1 MFRGPCLQPPLE
13 CANLVGSRRTL
24 RLRRLTF
31 RRGKLLFVR
40 KTINVNSTPI
50 RAFQMVLEQRGLGW
64 KKVMI
69 LVRRAPPGETERQA
83 EKKEGES

>member
-1 MFRGPCLQPPLE
+1 LRGGFFCGERGAQRNNARRAVGE
-13 CANLVGSRRTL
+13 QKGIGENL
-24 RLRRLTF
+24 
-31 RRGKLLFVR
+31 GKLLFVR

>member
-1 MFRGPCLQPPLE
+1 
-13 CANLVGSRRTL
+13 
-24 RLRRLTF
+24 
-31 RRGKLLFVR
+31 VR

-83 EKKEGES
+83 EKREGESRETERDDRRESRPH